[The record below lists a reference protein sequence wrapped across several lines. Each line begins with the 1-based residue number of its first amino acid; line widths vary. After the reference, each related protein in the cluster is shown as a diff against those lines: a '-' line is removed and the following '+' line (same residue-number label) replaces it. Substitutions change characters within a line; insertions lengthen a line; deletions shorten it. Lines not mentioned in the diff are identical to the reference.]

1 MIAHSR
7 TMFSSFAVQFALAI
21 GVFYELGFGLV
32 NLSPMA
38 AFGLAVLPFVAV
50 VVAPAFL
57 TGGGRR
63 AHDGKYLLWR
73 FIAVQL
79 VAVGLAAV
87 AFGNLAWLQVP
98 ACFLLLAGV
107 ACLKRADLLD
117 KGSDAPA
124 VRLAIA
130 FPLCLVVIMVL
141 CCLAALHHLDWGVAE
156 LGLLLAAVPIL
167 VSLLPSLLAAG
178 DAGAAVSPRPRLDL
192 CQHGVF
198 YLRHFSG
205 GGRLCADQRPD
216 TFSAPNAAGGDSEP
230 RNRLDR
236 AATRDFPRLFR
247 DFSCG
252 HRDGRIRFYYS
263 GAGGRRIGTAT
274 RSTAGRRASPSVRLK
289 QGRGWPKSLM
299 GVASAPP
306 TCASKR
312 ATLRGA
318 AGT

>member
-7 TMFSSFAVQFALAI
+7 TMSSSFAVQFALAI

-57 TGGGRR
+57 TGAGRR

-141 CCLAALHHLDWGVAE
+141 CCLAAIHHLDWGVAE
-156 LGLLLAAVPIL
+156 LGLLLAAVSIL
-167 VSLLPSLLAAG
+167 ASLLPSLLAAG
-178 DAGAAVSPRPRLDL
+178 EPKREGAPVPWGLGEAGQAQSATSSADDAARSLCGRCRNAMLGPRFRLALGLACATMAYFIYAISLVAAVCVPTSGLILFRHQMLPVGILSLGTIWTEPLPAIFLACFVISPA
-192 CQHGVF
+192 GIAMAAFVF
-198 YLRHFSG
+198 TILAPEG
-205 GGRLCADQRPD
+205 GG
-216 TFSAPNAAGGDSEP
+216 
-230 RNRLDR
+230 
-236 AATRDFPRLFR
+236 
-247 DFSCG
+247 
-252 HRDGRIRFYYS
+252 
-263 GAGGRRIGTAT
+263 
-274 RSTAGRRASPSVRLK
+274 
-289 QGRGWPKSLM
+289 
-299 GVASAPP
+299 
-306 TCASKR
+306 
-312 ATLRGA
+312 
-318 AGT
+318 